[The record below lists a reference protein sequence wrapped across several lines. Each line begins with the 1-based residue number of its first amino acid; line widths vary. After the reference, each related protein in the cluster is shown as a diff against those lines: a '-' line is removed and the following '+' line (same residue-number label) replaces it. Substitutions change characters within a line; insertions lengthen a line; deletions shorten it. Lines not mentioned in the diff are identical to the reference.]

1 MANKKISQLSAISP
15 VPTGALMVLANS
27 GVSRSA
33 TVRDIA
39 EAIEADASTTFVALT
54 DTPGS
59 ITANSFVV
67 GNAAGNALEFS
78 DDLHLG
84 TGHFLD
90 KRVGGIIS
98 GDVTMA
104 AGDTIYFNDT
114 ANEQNYISHNGT
126 GVVTIGAGKFL
137 RLTSRTGVVIYGDG
151 QDSAITLVRS
161 ATDAGIDQGHKISL
175 KGTQLLL
182 SGAGNTVIQSSE
194 DHTKGLDVSGR
205 YYQSGVEINF
215 SSFVTDT
222 GGLVNVHMT
231 GGYLDQN
238 DSGHFVNT
246 DMTGGYLDLNDSGHF
261 VNTDQS
267 GIHFV
272 STSITGNYNTG
283 AGAAGH
289 YAKWHVEN
297 GITSGLMVDD
307 GTHLY
312 PVSGGGSLGKPG
324 DRWSGVNAK
333 SINLVQTAPYN
344 ARIDSKISWSGD
356 AYSDVVLRSSQND
369 NFLRLGVSST
379 GSLTRNVGS
388 GHYFIFGSESGKVL
402 RVGNKSKIEFYAN
415 MNSGITHAASAPS
428 IELSN
433 VHPLTIDLNKPVR
446 FSKAFTFPTADGSEG
461 NVLSTDGAG
470 NVSWTTTGN
479 IVTTQATGGFMDL
492 NDSGN
497 LTFAGLKDTPAGL
510 GTALQSVVVNAAGDG
525 LIFSG
530 VTAGG
535 GGGDSSTFVSLSDTP
550 SSIGGGNANK
560 LIGANNAGSALVF
573 IDTGDLVGAAETG
586 GFMDQN
592 DSGHLVNKIESGIFL
607 TQFFLSQEFTGG
619 NTNLAYTGFLM
630 DKHDSGAFIT
640 QAKLD
645 DATNKAYT
653 GNLMDKMD
661 SGYLVP
667 KSETGD
673 FILAGAVHTGIYSDF
688 CAEYSVNIYSA
699 GAGTEGITVREVN
712 PLGTSTPS
720 NGDVGPERTQ
730 PDLFLQKGC
739 TYKFNITGSTPV
751 GGHFGISTG
760 LLGTHNV
767 APFGMHEYLY
777 ATGQFAGDN
786 FAATRAAALGQS
798 LYFRVPQ
805 NAPNTLYYNAFSNSN
820 PGAAHAL
827 NYYGGTIYLHDTG
840 KLSADQTGGFMD
852 KNDSGH
858 FVNITQTG
866 GFLDKNDSGHFVN
879 TEQSGGFLDLNDSG
893 HFYSRYGGPI
903 TGDVTILGSANNAF
917 KVKNTN
923 NSYELDAVV
932 INDSGIFLSGAMEI
946 RDGASHHKPVS
957 GAGSTVNWSQ
967 GNIQYKD
974 IAANTDFSFTN
985 VIDGQTLTMYVKNT
999 STNLVNCNFASGAG
1013 AANRVKMP
1021 MDANGS
1027 TAAPQ
1032 IREKR
1037 ANVYTFVRINTG
1049 IFTSYVTGYDYQD

>member
-39 EAIEADASTTFVALT
+39 TAIEADASTTFVALT

-104 AGDTIYFNDT
+104 AGETIYFNDT

-137 RLTSRTGVVIYGDG
+137 RLTSRTGVVVYGDG

-161 ATDAGIDQGHKISL
+161 ATDVGIDQGHKISL

-215 SSFVTDT
+215 SSFITDT
-222 GGLVNVHMT
+222 GGLVNVNMT

-246 DMTGGYLDLNDSGHF
+246 EMTGGYLDLNDSGHF

-272 STSITGNYNTG
+272 STSTPITTG
-283 AGAAGH
+283 VGAEGH
-289 YAKWHVEN
+289 YTKWHVTN
-297 GITSGLMVDD
+297 GLTSGLMVDD

-312 PVSGGGSLGKPG
+312 PVSGGGSLGEANN
-324 DRWSGVNAK
+324 RWSGINAK
-333 SINLVQTAPYN
+333 TINLVQTAPYN
-344 ARIDSKISWSGD
+344 ARIDSRINWSGD
-356 AYSDVVLRSSQND
+356 AYADILLRSSQFD
-369 NFLRLGVSST
+369 NFLRFGVSST
-379 GSLTRNVGS
+379 GSSTRNIGS
-388 GHYFIFGSESGKVL
+388 GHYFLYGSESGKVL
-402 RVGNKSKIEFYAN
+402 RVGSRSKIEFYAN
-415 MNSGITHAASAPS
+415 MNSGITHSQSTPS

-446 FSKAFTFPTADGSEG
+446 FSKAFTFPTTDGSEG

-479 IVTTQATGGFMDL
+479 IVTTQATGGFLDL
-492 NDSGN
+492 NDSGQF
-497 LTFAGLKDTPAGL
+497 TFAGLRDTPAGL
-510 GTALQSVVVNAAGDG
+510 GSPLHSVVVNAAGDG

-530 VTAGG
+530 ISGSGG
-535 GGGDSSTFVSLSDTP
+535 GGGGSSTFIGLSDTP
-550 SSIGGGNANK
+550 SSMGAGNANK
-560 LIGANNAGSALVF
+560 LVAVNNAGSALAF
-573 IDTGDLVGAAETG
+573 IDTGDLVGADETG

-592 DSGHLVNKIESGIFL
+592 DSGHLVSKTESGIFL

-619 NTNLAYTGFLM
+619 NVNLAYTGFLM
-630 DKHDSGAFIT
+630 DKHDSGAFVT

-645 DATNKAYT
+645 DPTNKAYT
-653 GNLMDKMD
+653 GNLMDKID
-661 SGYLVP
+661 SGVLVP
-667 KSETGD
+667 RSETGD

-688 CAEYSVNIYSA
+688 CAEYSINIFSA
-699 GAGTEGITVREVN
+699 GITVREVN
-712 PLGTSTPS
+712 PLGTSTPF
-720 NGDVGPERTQ
+720 NGDVGPERDQ

-739 TYKFNITGSTPV
+739 TYKFNITGTSPV

-767 APFGMHEYLY
+767 APFAMNEFLY
-777 ATGQFAGDN
+777 TSGQFAGDEFTN
-786 FAATRAAALGQS
+786 TRAAAVGQS

-805 NAPNTLYYNAFSNSN
+805 TVPNTLYYNAFSASN
-820 PGAAHAL
+820 PGVTDVL
-827 NYYGGTIYLHDTG
+827 NGYGGTIYFHDTS
-840 KLSADQTGGFMD
+840 KISADQTGGFMD

-866 GFLDKNDSGHFVN
+866 GFLDKNDSGHFVS

-903 TGDVTILGSANNAF
+903 TGDVTILGSADNAF

-923 NSYELDAVV
+923 NSHELDAVV

-967 GNIQYKD
+967 GNIQFKD

-1027 TAAPQ
+1027 TTAPQ

>member
-39 EAIEADASTTFVALT
+39 TAIEADASTTFVALT

-84 TGHFLD
+84 TGYFLD

-104 AGDTIYFNDT
+104 AGEAIYFNDT
-114 ANEQNYISHNGT
+114 AYGQNYISHHGT

-137 RLTSRTGVVIYGDG
+137 RLTSRTGVVVYGDG

-161 ATDAGIDQGHKISL
+161 ATDAGIDEGHKISL

-215 SSFVTDT
+215 SDFITDT
-222 GGLVNVHMT
+222 GGLVDVNMT
-231 GGYLDQN
+231 GGFIDTN
-238 DSGHFVNT
+238 
-246 DMTGGYLDLNDSGHF
+246 MTGGFIDTNMTGVFVDTNMTGGFLDLNDSGHF
-261 VNTDQS
+261 V
-267 GIHFV
+267 
-272 STSITGNYNTG
+272 STSTPITTGVG
-283 AGAAGH
+283 AGGH
-289 YAKWHVEN
+289 YAKWHVTN
-297 GITSGLMVDD
+297 GLTSGLMVDD

-333 SINLVQTAPYN
+333 TISLVQTAPYN
-344 ARIDSKISWSGD
+344 ARIDSKISWTGD
-356 AYSDVVLRSSQND
+356 AYSDIILRSTEND
-369 NFLRLGVSST
+369 NYLRLGVSST
-379 GSLTRNVGS
+379 GSSTRNVGS
-388 GHYFIFGSESGKVL
+388 GHYFLFGSESGKVL
-402 RVGNKSKIEFYAN
+402 RVGSKSKIEFYAN
-415 MNSGITHAASAPS
+415 MNSGITHSQSTPS

-446 FSKAFTFPTADGSEG
+446 FSKAFTFPTADGGAG
-461 NVLSTDGAG
+461 NILRTDGAG
-470 NVSWTTTGN
+470 NVSWFPTGT
-479 IVTTQATGGFMDL
+479 IVTTDQTGSFMDVG
-492 NDSGN
+492 DSGQF
-497 LTFAGLKDTPAGL
+497 TFAGLADTPAGL

-535 GGGDSSTFVSLSDTP
+535 GGGSASAFVDLSDTP
-550 SSIGGGNANK
+550 SSIGAGNANK
-560 LIGANNAGSALVF
+560 LVAVNNAGSALAF
-573 IDTGDLVGAAETG
+573 IDTGDLVGAGETG
-586 GFMDQN
+586 GFIDTNMTGGFVGKN
-592 DSGHLVNKIESGIFL
+592 ESGIFL
-607 TQFFLSQEFTGG
+607 TQYILSQEFTGG
-619 NTNLAYTGFLM
+619 NANLAYTGFLM
-630 DKHDSGAFIT
+630 DKHDSGAFVT

-645 DATNKAYT
+645 DPTNKAYT
-653 GNLMDKMD
+653 GNLMDKHD
-661 SGYLVP
+661 SGVLVP
-667 KSETGD
+667 RSETGD

-688 CAEYSVNIYSA
+688 CAEYNINIFSA
-699 GAGTEGITVREVN
+699 GITVREVN

-720 NGDVGPERTQ
+720 SGDVGPERDQ

-739 TYKFNITGSTPV
+739 TYKFNITGTSPA

-767 APFGMHEYLY
+767 APFAMDEFLY
-777 ATGQFAGDN
+777 ASGQFAGDN
-786 FAATRAAALGQS
+786 FTAARAAAVGQS

-805 NAPNTLYYNAFSNSN
+805 TVPNTLYYNAFSASN
-820 PGAAHAL
+820 PGATDLL
-827 NYYGGTIYLHDTG
+827 NGYGGTIRFYDDTRVGHDETG
-840 KLSADQTGGFMD
+840 NLISNIMTGGFIDTNM
-852 KNDSGH
+852 
-858 FVNITQTG
+858 TG
-866 GFLDKNDSGHFVN
+866 GFVDVN
-879 TEQSGGFLDLNDSG
+879 MTGGYVDINMTGGFLDLNDSG
-893 HFYSRYGGPI
+893 NFYSRYGGPI

-917 KVKNTN
+917 KVKNTI
-923 NSYELDAVV
+923 NSHELDAVV
-932 INDSGIFLSGAMEI
+932 INNSGIFLSGAMEI
-946 RDGASHHKPVS
+946 RDGASYHNPVS
-957 GAGSTVNWSQ
+957 GTGSLVNWSQ
-967 GNIQYKD
+967 GNIQFKD

-985 VIDGQTLTMYVKNT
+985 VVDGQTLTMYVKNT
-999 STNLVNCNFASGAG
+999 STNLVNCNFLSGVG

-1027 TAAPQ
+1027 TTAPQ

>member
-104 AGDTIYFNDT
+104 AGEAIYFNDT

-137 RLTSRTGVVIYGDG
+137 RLTSRTGVVVYGDG

-161 ATDAGIDQGHKISL
+161 ATDAGIDEGHKISL

-205 YYQSGVEINF
+205 FYQSGVEINF
-215 SSFVTDT
+215 SNFVSDT
-222 GGLVNVHMT
+222 GGLVDVNMT
-231 GGYLDQN
+231 GG
-238 DSGHFVNT
+238 FVDTN
-246 DMTGGYLDLNDSGHF
+246 MTGGFIDTNMTGVF
-261 VNTDQS
+261 VDTNMTGNFVDTNQS

-272 STSITGNYNTG
+272 STSTPITTG
-283 AGAAGH
+283 VGAEGH
-289 YAKWHVEN
+289 YTKWHVTN
-297 GITSGLMVDD
+297 GLTSGLMVDD

-312 PVSGGGSLGKPG
+312 PVSGGGSLGEANN
-324 DRWSGVNAK
+324 RWSGINAK
-333 SINLVQTAPYN
+333 TINLVQTAPYN
-344 ARIDSKISWSGD
+344 ARIDSKINWTGD
-356 AYSDVVLRSSQND
+356 AYADILLRSSQND

-388 GHYFIFGSESGKVL
+388 GHYFLYGSESGKVL
-402 RVGNKSKIEFYAN
+402 RVGSKSKIEFYAN
-415 MNSGITHAASAPS
+415 MNSGITHSQATPS

-446 FSKAFTFPTADGSEG
+446 FSKAFTFPTADGGAG
-461 NVLSTDGAG
+461 NILRTDGAG
-470 NVSWTTTGN
+470 NVSWFPTGT
-479 IVTTQATGGFMDL
+479 IVTTDQTGSFLDVV
-492 NDSGN
+492 NSGQF
-497 LTFAGLKDTPAGL
+497 TFAGLADTPAGL
-510 GTALQSVVVNAAGDG
+510 GTALQSVVVNPTADG

-535 GGGDSSTFVSLSDTP
+535 GGGSASAFVDLSDTP
-550 SSIGGGNANK
+550 SSIGAGNANK
-560 LIGANNAGSALVF
+560 LVAVNNAGSALAF
-573 IDTGDLVGAAETG
+573 IDTGDLVGAGETG
-586 GFMDQN
+586 GFIDTNMTGGFVGKN
-592 DSGHLVNKIESGIFL
+592 ESGIFL
-607 TQFFLSQEFTGG
+607 TQYFLSQEFTGG
-619 NTNLAYTGFLM
+619 NANLAYTGFLL
-630 DKHDSGAFIT
+630 DKHDSGAFVT

-645 DATNKAYT
+645 DPTNKAYT
-653 GNLMDKMD
+653 GNLMDKID
-661 SGYLVP
+661 SGVLVP

-688 CAEYSVNIYSA
+688 CAEYNINIFSA
-699 GAGTEGITVREVN
+699 GITVREVN
-712 PLGTSTPS
+712 PLGISTPS
-720 NGDVGPERTQ
+720 SGDVGPERDQ

-739 TYKFNITGSTPV
+739 TYKFNITGTSPA

-767 APFGMHEYLY
+767 APFAMDEFLY
-777 ATGQFAGDN
+777 ASGQFAGDN
-786 FAATRAAALGQS
+786 FTAARAADVGQS

-805 NAPNTLYYNAFSNSN
+805 TVPNTLYYNAFTTSN
-820 PGAAHAL
+820 PGVTNVL
-827 NYYGGTIYLHDTG
+827 NGYGGTIRFYDDTRVGHDETG
-840 KLSADQTGGFMD
+840 NLISSTMTGGFIDTNM
-852 KNDSGH
+852 
-858 FVNITQTG
+858 TG
-866 GFLDKNDSGHFVN
+866 GFVDVN
-879 TEQSGGFLDLNDSG
+879 MTGGYVDVNMTGGFLDLNDSKL
-893 HFYSRYGGPI
+893 FYSRNGGPI

-923 NSYELDAVV
+923 NSHELDAVV

-967 GNIQYKD
+967 GNIQFKD

-999 STNLVNCNFASGAG
+999 STNLVNCNFASGVG

-1027 TAAPQ
+1027 TTAPQ

>member
-84 TGHFLD
+84 TGYFLD

-104 AGDTIYFNDT
+104 AGEAIYFNDT

-137 RLTSRTGVVIYGDG
+137 RLTSRTGVVVYGDG

-161 ATDAGIDQGHKISL
+161 ATDAGIDEGHKISL

-215 SSFVTDT
+215 SNFVSDT
-222 GGLVNVHMT
+222 GGLVDVNMT
-231 GGYLDQN
+231 GG
-238 DSGHFVNT
+238 FVDTN
-246 DMTGGYLDLNDSGHF
+246 MTGGFIDTNMTGVF
-261 VNTDQS
+261 VDTNMTGNFVDTNQS
-267 GIHFV
+267 GVHFV
-272 STSITGNYNTG
+272 STSTPITTG
-283 AGAAGH
+283 VGAEGH
-289 YAKWHVEN
+289 YAKWHVTN
-297 GITSGLMVDD
+297 GLTSGLMVDD

-312 PVSGGGSLGKPG
+312 PVSGGGSLGEENN
-324 DRWSGVNAK
+324 RWSGINAK
-333 SINLVQTAPYN
+333 TINLVQTAPYN
-344 ARIDSKISWSGD
+344 ARIDSKINWTGD
-356 AYSDVVLRSSQND
+356 AYADILLRSSQND

-379 GSLTRNVGS
+379 GSSTRNVGS
-388 GHYFIFGSESGKVL
+388 GHYFLYGSESGKVL
-402 RVGNKSKIEFYAN
+402 RVGSKSKIEFYAN
-415 MNSGITHAASAPS
+415 MNSGITHSQSTPS

-446 FSKAFTFPTADGSEG
+446 FSKAFTFPTADGGAG
-461 NVLSTDGAG
+461 NILRTDGAG
-470 NVSWTTTGN
+470 NVSWFPTGT
-479 IVTTQATGGFMDL
+479 IVTTDQTGSFLDVV
-492 NDSGN
+492 NSGQF
-497 LTFAGLKDTPAGL
+497 TFAGLADTPAGL
-510 GTALQSVVVNAAGDG
+510 GTPLHSVVVNPAGDG

-530 VTAGG
+530 VEGG
-535 GGGDSSTFVSLSDTP
+535 GGGGGGSSTFVGLSDTP
-550 SSIGGGNANK
+550 SSMGATNANK
-560 LIGANNAGSALVF
+560 LVAVNNAGSALAF
-573 IDTGDLVGAAETG
+573 IDTGDLVGAGETG
-586 GFMDQN
+586 GFIDTNMTGGFVGKN
-592 DSGHLVNKIESGIFL
+592 ESGIFL
-607 TQFFLSQEFTGG
+607 TQYFLSQEFTGG
-619 NTNLAYTGFLM
+619 NANLAYTGFLL
-630 DKHDSGAFIT
+630 DKHDSGAFVT

-645 DATNKAYT
+645 DPTNKAYT
-653 GNLMDKMD
+653 GNLMDKID
-661 SGYLVP
+661 SGVLVP

-688 CAEYSVNIYSA
+688 CAEYNINIFSA
-699 GAGTEGITVREVN
+699 GITVREVN

-720 NGDVGPERTQ
+720 SGDVGPERDQ

-739 TYKFNITGSTPV
+739 TYKFNITGTSPA

-767 APFGMHEYLY
+767 APFAMDEFLY
-777 ATGQFAGDN
+777 ASGQFAGDN
-786 FAATRAAALGQS
+786 FTAARAADVGQS

-805 NAPNTLYYNAFSNSN
+805 TVPNTLYYNAFTTSN
-820 PGAAHAL
+820 PGVTNVL
-827 NYYGGTIYLHDTG
+827 NGYGGTIRFYDDTRVGHDETG
-840 KLSADQTGGFMD
+840 NLISSTMTGGFIDTNM
-852 KNDSGH
+852 
-858 FVNITQTG
+858 TG
-866 GFLDKNDSGHFVN
+866 GFVDVN
-879 TEQSGGFLDLNDSG
+879 MTGGYVDVNMTGGFLDLNDSKL
-893 HFYSRYGGPI
+893 FYSRNGGPI

-923 NSYELDAVV
+923 NSHELDAVV

-967 GNIQYKD
+967 GNIQFKD

-1027 TAAPQ
+1027 TTAPQ

>member
-104 AGDTIYFNDT
+104 AGEAIYFNDT

-137 RLTSRTGVVIYGDG
+137 RLTSRTGVVVYGDG

-161 ATDAGIDQGHKISL
+161 ATDAGIDEGHKISL

-205 YYQSGVEINF
+205 FYQSGVEINF
-215 SSFVTDT
+215 SNFVSDT
-222 GGLVNVHMT
+222 GGLVDVNMT
-231 GGYLDQN
+231 GG
-238 DSGHFVNT
+238 FVDTN
-246 DMTGGYLDLNDSGHF
+246 MTGGFIDTNMTGVF
-261 VNTDQS
+261 VDTNMTGNFVDTNQS

-272 STSITGNYNTG
+272 STSTPITTG
-283 AGAAGH
+283 VGAEGH
-289 YAKWHVEN
+289 YTKWHVTN
-297 GITSGLMVDD
+297 GLTSGLMVDD

-312 PVSGGGSLGKPG
+312 PVSGGGSLGEANN
-324 DRWSGVNAK
+324 RWSGINAK
-333 SINLVQTAPYN
+333 TINLVQTAPYN
-344 ARIDSKISWSGD
+344 ARIDSKINWTGD
-356 AYSDVVLRSSQND
+356 AYADILLRSSQND

-388 GHYFIFGSESGKVL
+388 GHYFLYGSESGKVL
-402 RVGNKSKIEFYAN
+402 RVGSKSKIEFYAN
-415 MNSGITHAASAPS
+415 MNSGITHSQAAPS

-446 FSKAFTFPTADGSEG
+446 FSKAFTFPTADGGAG
-461 NVLSTDGAG
+461 NILRTDGAG
-470 NVSWTTTGN
+470 NVSWFPTGT
-479 IVTTQATGGFMDL
+479 IVTTDQTGSFLDVV
-492 NDSGN
+492 NSGQF
-497 LTFAGLKDTPAGL
+497 TFAGLADTPAGL
-510 GTALQSVVVNAAGDG
+510 GTALQSVVVNPTADG

-535 GGGDSSTFVSLSDTP
+535 GGGSASAFVDLSDTP
-550 SSIGGGNANK
+550 SSIGAGNANK
-560 LIGANNAGSALVF
+560 LVAVNNAGSALAF
-573 IDTGDLVGAAETG
+573 IDTGDLVGAGETG
-586 GFMDQN
+586 GFIDTNMTGGFVGKN
-592 DSGHLVNKIESGIFL
+592 ESGIFL
-607 TQFFLSQEFTGG
+607 TQYFLSQEFTGG
-619 NTNLAYTGFLM
+619 NANLAYTGFLL
-630 DKHDSGAFIT
+630 DKHDSGAFVT

-645 DATNKAYT
+645 DPTNKAYT
-653 GNLMDKMD
+653 GNLMDKID
-661 SGYLVP
+661 SGVLVP

-688 CAEYSVNIYSA
+688 CAEYNINIFSA
-699 GAGTEGITVREVN
+699 GITVREVN
-712 PLGTSTPS
+712 PLGISTPS
-720 NGDVGPERTQ
+720 SGDVGPERDQ

-739 TYKFNITGSTPV
+739 TYKFNITGTSPA

-767 APFGMHEYLY
+767 APFAMDEFLY
-777 ATGQFAGDN
+777 ASGQFAGDN
-786 FAATRAAALGQS
+786 FTAARAADVGQS

-805 NAPNTLYYNAFSNSN
+805 TVPNTLYYNAFTTSN
-820 PGAAHAL
+820 PGVTNVL
-827 NYYGGTIYLHDTG
+827 NGYGGTIRFYDDTRVGHDETG
-840 KLSADQTGGFMD
+840 NLISSTMTGGFIDTNM
-852 KNDSGH
+852 
-858 FVNITQTG
+858 TG
-866 GFLDKNDSGHFVN
+866 GFVDVN
-879 TEQSGGFLDLNDSG
+879 MTGGYVDVNMTGGFLDLNDSKL
-893 HFYSRYGGPI
+893 FYSRNGGPI

-923 NSYELDAVV
+923 NSHELDAVV

-967 GNIQYKD
+967 GNIQFKD

-999 STNLVNCNFASGAG
+999 STNLVNCNFLSGVG

-1027 TAAPQ
+1027 TTAPQ